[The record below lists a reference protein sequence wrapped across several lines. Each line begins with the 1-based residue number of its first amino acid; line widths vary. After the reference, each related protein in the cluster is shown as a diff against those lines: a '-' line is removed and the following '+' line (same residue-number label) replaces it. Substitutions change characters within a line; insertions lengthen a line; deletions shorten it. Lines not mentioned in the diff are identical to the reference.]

1 MTKAAVTM
9 GATGGKIRDV
19 LEKAHFDGTVLT
31 ASDMHDAVRKAKSVA
46 SDGDT
51 VILSPASASFDLFK
65 NFEERGDVFIEEIAK
80 LKIKD

>member
-1 MTKAAVTM
+1 M

-46 SDGDT
+46 SDGDAGDS
-51 VILSPASASFDLFK
+51 LPRLRKLRSFQ
-65 NFEERGDVFIEEIAK
+65 K
-80 LKIKD
+80 L